1 MKRQFRDGKS
11 YPPVSYPILQCM
23 AYLSLRS
30 WPLYESRDDALLNGH
45 IFTLGPVGA
54 GKTVT
59 DSQFIR
65 DLSALTKDRPAAYSG
80 HRLFGGGLQ
89 MKKPPETPRDTLR
102 AVVERAILFNRRPE
116 S

>member
-11 YPPVSYPILQCM
+11 YPPVCAAYPILQCM

-45 IFTLGPVGA
+45 IFTLGSVGV

-59 DSQFIR
+59 ESQFIR
-65 DLSALTKDRPAAYSG
+65 DLSALTKDRPAAYFG
-80 HRLFGGGLQ
+80 HRLFG
-89 MKKPPETPRDTLR
+89 E
-102 AVVERAILFNRRPE
+102 VCE
-116 S
+116 